1 MNKKSKTIWLS
12 IITVILIG
20 VLAFLINHITSGGKA
35 SSDGVVTVN
44 YVGLDGNTIKSC
56 NITFNEGDQ
65 IVTLIEENFKNVRF
79 DDGML
84 MTIEDYI
91 TPSDWSTFISVYV
104 NGEASNYGLAAP
116 EFTYKDGTT
125 ISLVITEFSY
135 E

>member
-12 IITVILIG
+12 IITVMLIG
-20 VLAFLINHITSGGKA
+20 VLAFLIYHITSGGKA
-35 SSDGVVTVN
+35 SGDGVVTVN

-79 DDGML
+79 EDGMI
-84 MTIEDYI
+84 MAIEDYV

-104 NGEASNYGLAAP
+104 DGEASNYGLAAP
-116 EFTYKDGTT
+116 EFTYTDGTT

>member
-12 IITVILIG
+12 IITVMLIG
-20 VLAFLINHITSGGKA
+20 VLAFLIYHITSGGKA
-35 SSDGVVTVN
+35 SGDGVVTVN

-79 DDGML
+79 EDGMI
-84 MTIEDYI
+84 MAIEDYV

-104 NGEASNYGLAAP
+104 DGKVSNYGLAAP
-116 EFTYKDGTT
+116 EFTYTDGTI